1 MSSTSP
7 RTDFK
12 MKPVFLEPYF
22 LQVFKSE
29 TSQKTPSLDPE
40 AAEKEAHVFPRTL
53 RDSIIPFYSTLRQQ
67 VHCGSKPQVSHEV

>member
-1 MSSTSP
+1 
-7 RTDFK
+7 

-29 TSQKTPSLDPE
+29 TSQKTPSLNPE

-53 RDSIIPFYSTLRQQ
+53 RDSIIPF
-67 VHCGSKPQVSHEV
+67 